1 LHSAEGNKGFIN
13 PSAKNLNFL
22 HGTSVKDYGMSKHG
36 MVEVCDNNDHHTVH
50 PMGRRDFLTF
60 AAGCVSLL
68 VTSPVLAHLSTTEKR
83 TLYFYNKDNNATVN
97 TVYWTPDQGYLG
109 EAFKEINWALRD
121 HYNDQVIDF
130 DPKLL
135 DQLYALQL
143 KMNYLKKPVRI
154 ISGYRS
160 PTTNA
165 RLRRSN
171 KRVAKNSF
179 HMYGKAIDIYMPGRS
194 VSALYRAARSLK
206 AGGIG
211 YYPKCNT
218 IHLDTGPVRTW
229 R

>member
-1 LHSAEGNKGFIN
+1 
-13 PSAKNLNFL
+13 
-22 HGTSVKDYGMSKHG
+22 MWKHG
-36 MVEVCDNNDHHTVH
+36 IVEACIDDHQSH
-50 PMGRRDFLTF
+50 PTIFSLRRRHFLKF
-60 AAGCVSLL
+60 SVGCAGLL
-68 VTSPVLAHLSTTEKR
+68 VTSPLLASLSTTKER
-83 TLYFYNKDNNATVN
+83 TLYFQYRSNNATVN
-97 TVYWTPDQGYLG
+97 TVYWTPDEGYRS
-109 EAFKEINWALRD
+109 EALKEINWALRD
-121 HYNDQVIDF
+121 HYNNQVIDF

-135 DQLYALQL
+135 DQLYVLQL

-160 PTTNA
+160 PATNA
-165 RLRRSN
+165 RLRRKN

-194 VSALYRAARSLK
+194 VNSLYRAARSLK

-218 IHLDTGPVRTW
+218 IHIDTGPVRTW

>member
-1 LHSAEGNKGFIN
+1 
-13 PSAKNLNFL
+13 
-22 HGTSVKDYGMSKHG
+22 MSKHG
-36 MVEVCDNNDHHTVH
+36 IFEVFNCDDKDHHATLS
-50 PMGRRDFLTF
+50 MGRRDFLKFTV
-60 AAGCVSLL
+60 GCASLL
-68 VTSPVLAHLSTTEKR
+68 VTSPVLANLSITGER
-83 TLYFYNKDNNATVN
+83 TIYFHNRSNNSTVN
-97 TVYWTPDQGYLG
+97 LVYWTPDKGYLT

-135 DQLYALQL
+135 DQLSALQIE
-143 KMNYLKKPVRI
+143 MNYSKKPVRI

-160 PTTNA
+160 PATNA
-165 RLRRSN
+165 RLSRNN

-179 HMYGKAIDIYMPGRS
+179 HMYGKAVDIYMPGRS

-218 IHLDTGPVRTW
+218 IHIDTGPVRTW
-229 R
+229 Q